1 MFETKLEKL
10 EDALLENISGG
21 SSPVSQADIDAAIA
35 AINGQI
41 DTFTSDQPK
50 AEDFADKAADLE
62 QSAQGFRRAGAP
74 GSPSNP
80 SYGLIALTA
89 VGAGGALACSAA
101 SAICKA
107 VSVRAKRQ
115 GNIAKSAR
123 CQKAAIGLGA
133 CVAPFAGLAVVGGI
147 GLAR

>member
-10 EDALLENISGG
+10 EDALLENVSGG
-21 SSPVSQADIDAAIA
+21 MEALCGQVSLLKS
-35 AINGQI
+35 QI
-41 DTFTSDQPK
+41 DTVMDAQPK
-50 AEDFADKAADLE
+50 AEDFADKADDLE
-62 QSAQGFRRAGAP
+62 QSAKVFRKAGAP

-123 CQKAAIGLGA
+123 YQKAAIGLGA
-133 CVAPFAGLAVVGGI
+133 CVAPFAAAGVVGGI